1 MPWRGPE
8 YEGERPTLGYYVLD
22 WMMQTLAQPGRDE
35 DDPAPFLPTAEQAE
49 FLLRFY
55 EVDPVTG
62 RRVIHRGLLSR
73 PRGWGKSPFV
83 GAIALAEACADV
95 VGAGFDAYGEP
106 VGRPWHSLRTP
117 IVRIAA
123 VTEQQTDNTWLPL
136 LEMARGGSVAVDY
149 GLEALDTVIYLPRGK
164 IEPITSSASS
174 IKGDP
179 ACFASLD
186 QTEEWKEGNGGVKL
200 AKTLRFN
207 AAKLGGSIIETPNAF
222 TPGEGSVAE
231 NSAADYQ
238 AIIDGRSRARGILV
252 DHREAPGDTDM
263 SDEQSLVAGLR
274 YAYGDSSDHPDGC
287 VLHDPPC
294 EPGWSPIERLTSE
307 FWDTSNDPQDL
318 RADFL
323 NQITHASD
331 AWLSAPEVRASS
343 DLGKTVQP
351 GDRIVLGFDGSRK
364 RSRGV
369 TDATA
374 LIGCRLSDGHLF
386 TIGVWEQPKRPEL
399 GPDGRPVEWQVP
411 VVEVLA
417 AVAEAFATYDVV
429 GMYADPAKWE
439 SHVADWEAAYGPR
452 LQVKSTRNHPIEW
465 WMTGG
470 RSTLIVRALEKFHTA
485 LTECELTHDGS
496 SALVRHLLHSRRRK
510 TRSGIQIMKENPDS
524 PNKID
529 AAVAAVLAWQCRLDA
544 IAAGLAVE
552 AEEMGGYTF

>member
-8 YEGERPTLGYYVLD
+8 YEGERPTLGWYVLD
-22 WMMQTLAQPGRDE
+22 WMIQNLAQPGRDE
-35 DDPAPFLPTAEQAE
+35 DDPQPFLPTQEQAD
-49 FLLRFY
+49 FLCGYY
-55 EVDPVTG
+55 ELDPVTG
-62 RRVIHRGLLSR
+62 RRLIRRGLLSR

-95 VGAGFDAYGEP
+95 VADGFDAYGEP
-106 VGRPWHSLRTP
+106 VGRPWHSIRTP
-117 IVRIAA
+117 LVRIAA

-136 LEMARGGSVAVDY
+136 LEMARGGSLSTDY
-149 GLEALDTVIYLPRGK
+149 GLECLDTVIYLPRGE
-164 IEPITSSASS
+164 ITPITSSATSV
-174 IKGDP
+174 KGDP
-179 ACFASLD
+179 AVFASLD
-186 QTEEWKEGNGGVKL
+186 QTEEWRESNGGVRL
-200 AKTLRFN
+200 AKVMRFN
-207 AAKLGGSIIETPNAF
+207 AVKIGGSIIETPNAF

-263 SDEQSLVAGLR
+263 TDEASLVAGLR

-294 EPGWSPIERLTSE
+294 PPGWSPIDGIHAA
-307 FWDTSNDPQDL
+307 FYDTSNQPQDL

-331 AWLSAPEVRASS
+331 AWLSQPEVRASS
-343 DLGKTVQP
+343 DLGRTVRA

-364 RSRGV
+364 RARGV

-386 TIGVWEQPKRPEL
+386 TIGVWEAPRHPVI
-399 GPDGRPVEWQVP
+399 GPDGKPVEWQVP

-485 LTECELTHDGS
+485 LTECELTHDGA
-496 SALVRHLLHSRRRK
+496 SALVRHLLNARRRK
-510 TRSGIQIMKENPDS
+510 TRSGIMIMKSNPDS
-524 PNKID
+524 PDKID

-552 AEEMGGYTF
+552 PEEMGGFTF

>member
-8 YEGERPTLGYYVLD
+8 YDGERPTLGYYVLD
-22 WMMQTLAQPGRDE
+22 WMIENLAQPGRDDGAE
-35 DDPAPFLPTAEQAE
+35 FIPTQEQAE
-49 FLLRFY
+49 FLLKFY
-55 EVDPVTG
+55 EVHPVTG
-62 RRVIHRGLLSR
+62 RRVIHRALLSR

-95 VGAGFDAYGEP
+95 VADGFDADGEP

-117 IVRIAA
+117 LVRIAA
-123 VTEQQTDNTWLPL
+123 VTEDQTDNTWIPL
-136 LEMARGGSVAVDY
+136 LEMARGRSLSTDY
-149 GLEALDTVIYLPRGK
+149 GLDVLDTVIYLPRGE
-164 IEPITSSASS
+164 ISPITSSATSA
-174 IKGDP
+174 KGDP

-186 QTEEWKEGNGGVKL
+186 QTEEWKASNGGVKL
-200 AKTLRFN
+200 AKVMRFN
-207 AAKLGGSIIETPNAF
+207 AAKLGGSLIETPNAY

-231 NSAADYQ
+231 QSAADYQ
-238 AIIDGRSRARGILV
+238 AIIDGRSRARGILA
-252 DHREAPGDTDM
+252 DHREAPPDTDM
-263 SDEQSLVAGLR
+263 TDERSIVAGLR
-274 YAYGDSSDHPDGC
+274 YAYGCSSDHADGC

-307 FWDTSNDPQDL
+307 FYDTSNEPQDL
-318 RADFL
+318 RSDLL

-331 AWLSAPEVRASS
+331 AWLTEPEVRASS
-343 DLGKTVQP
+343 DLGKSLQP

-386 TIGVWEQPKRPEL
+386 TIGVWEQPERRL
-399 GPDGRPVEWQVP
+399 IGPDGKPIEWQVP

-417 AVAEAFATYDVV
+417 AVHEAFETYDVV
-429 GMYADPAKWE
+429 GFYADPAKWE

-452 LQVKSTRNHPIEW
+452 LQVQATRNHPVEW

-485 LTECELTHDGS
+485 LTEGELTHDGS
-496 SALVRHLLHSRRRK
+496 SALVRHLVNARRRPS
-510 TRSGIQIMKENPDS
+510 RSGLQIGKAHPDS
-524 PNKID
+524 PHKID

-544 IAAGLAVE
+544 IAKGVAVE
-552 AEEMGGYTF
+552 DEEMFGGTF

>member
-8 YEGERPTLGYYVLD
+8 YEGERPTLGWYVLD
-22 WMMQTLAQPGRDE
+22 WMTENLAQPGRDDGE
-35 DDPAPFLPTAEQAE
+35 PFVPTLEQAE
-49 FLLRFY
+49 FLCAFY
-55 EVDPVTG
+55 EVHPVTG
-62 RRVIHRGLLSR
+62 KRLIRRALLSR

-95 VGAGFDAYGEP
+95 VPAGFDAYGEP
-106 VGRPWHSLRTP
+106 VGRPWHSVRTP
-117 IVRIAA
+117 LVRIAA
-123 VTEQQTDNTWLPL
+123 VTEQQTDNTWIPL
-136 LEMARGGSVAVDY
+136 LEMARGGSLSTDY
-149 GLEALDTVIYLPRGK
+149 GLDVLDTVIYLPRGE
-164 IEPITSSASS
+164 ISPITSSATSV
-174 IKGDP
+174 KGDP

-186 QTEEWKEGNGGVKL
+186 QTEEWKESNGGIKL
-200 AKTLRFN
+200 AKTMRFN
-207 AAKLGGSIIETPNAF
+207 ATKIGGSVIETPNAF

-231 NSAADYQ
+231 NSASDYQ
-238 AIIDGRSRARGILV
+238 AILDGRSRARGILV

-263 SDEQSLVAGLR
+263 SDERSLVAGLR
-274 YAYGDSSDHPDGC
+274 HAYGDSSDHPDGC

-294 EPGWSPIERLTSE
+294 PPGWSPIEGITGA
-307 FWDTSNDPQDL
+307 FWDTSNEPQDL

-343 DLGKTVQP
+343 DLGKVVEA
-351 GDRIVLGFDGSRK
+351 GERIVLGFDGSRK
-364 RSRGV
+364 RARGV

-374 LIGCRLSDGHLF
+374 LIGCRLSDGHIFEL
-386 TIGVWEQPKRPEL
+386 GVWEQPKRATQV
-399 GPDGRPVEWQVP
+399 GPDGKPVEWQVP

-417 AVAEAFATYDVV
+417 AVHAAFERYDVV
-429 GMYADPAKWE
+429 GFYADPAKWE

-452 LQVKSTRNHPIEW
+452 LQVQATRNHPVEW

-485 LTECELTHDGS
+485 LTERELTHDGS
-496 SALVRHLLHSRRRK
+496 SALVRHLLNSRRRK
-510 TRSGIQIMKENPDS
+510 TRTGIQIMKENPDS

-529 AAVAAVLAWQCRLDA
+529 AAIAAVLAWQCRMDA

-552 AEEMGGYTF
+552 VEEMGGFTF

>member
-1 MPWRGPE
+1 MPWRGPD

-22 WMMQTLAQPGRDE
+22 WMIANLAQPGRDDGE
-35 DDPAPFLPTAEQAE
+35 PFVPTAEQAE

-55 EVDPVTG
+55 EVDPRTG

-83 GAIALAEACADV
+83 GAIALAEGCADV
-95 VGAGFDAYGEP
+95 VADGFDSYGEP

-117 IVRIAA
+117 LVRIAA
-123 VTEQQTDNTWLPL
+123 VTEDQTDNTWIPL
-136 LEMARGGSVAVDY
+136 REMARGRSLSTDY
-149 GLEALDTVIYLPRGK
+149 GLEVLDTVIYLPRGE
-164 IEPITSSASS
+164 ISPITSSATSA
-174 IKGDP
+174 KGDP

-186 QTEEWKEGNGGVKL
+186 QTEEWKASNGGVRL
-200 AKTLRFN
+200 AKVMRFN
-207 AAKLGGSIIETPNAF
+207 AAKLGGSLIETPNAF

-231 NSAADYQ
+231 QSAADYQ

-252 DHREAPGDTDM
+252 DHREAPPDTDIT
-263 SDEQSLVAGLR
+263 DTGSLVAGLR

-307 FWDTSNDPQDL
+307 FYDTSNSVQDL

-331 AWLSAPEVRASS
+331 AWLTEPEVRASS
-343 DLGKTVQP
+343 DLGKRVEP
-351 GDRIVLGFDGSRK
+351 GERIVLGFDGSRK
-364 RSRGV
+364 RARGV

-374 LIGCRLSDGHLF
+374 LIGCRLSDGHVF
-386 TIGVWEQPKRPEL
+386 VIGVWEQPDRLPA
-399 GPDGRPVEWQVP
+399 GPDGKPVEWQVP

-417 AVAEAFATYDVV
+417 AVHEAFDTYDVV
-429 GMYADPAKWE
+429 GFYADPAKWE

-452 LQVKSTRNHPIEW
+452 LQVQATRNHPIEW

-470 RSTLIVRALEKFHTA
+470 RSTYIVRALEKFHTA
-485 LTECELTHDGS
+485 LTEGELSHDGS
-496 SALVRHLLHSRRRK
+496 SALVRHLVNARRRPSK
-510 TRSGIQIMKENPDS
+510 SGLQIGKAHPDS
-524 PNKID
+524 PHKID
-529 AAVAAVLAWQCRLDA
+529 ATIAAVLAWQCRLDA
-544 IAAGLAVE
+544 IARGVGVE
-552 AEEMGGYTF
+552 PEEMYGGTF

>member
-8 YEGERPTLGYYVLD
+8 YEGERPTLGWYVLD
-22 WMMQTLAQPGRDE
+22 WMIENLAQPGRD
-35 DDPAPFLPTAEQAE
+35 DGAPFIPTREQAE

-62 RRVIHRGLLSR
+62 KRIIHRALLSR

-95 VGAGFDAYGEP
+95 VGDGFDANGEP
-106 VGRPWHSLRTP
+106 VGRPWRSIRTP
-117 IVRIAA
+117 LVRIAA
-123 VTEQQTDNTWLPL
+123 VTEDQTDNTWIPL
-136 LEMARGGSVAVDY
+136 REMARGRSLAADY
-149 GLEALDTVIYLPRGK
+149 GLEVLDTVIYLPRGE
-164 IEPITSSASS
+164 ISPITSSATSA
-174 IKGDP
+174 KGDP

-186 QTEEWKEGNGGVKL
+186 QTEEWTATNGGVKL
-200 AKTLRFN
+200 AKTMRFN
-207 AAKLGGSIIETPNAF
+207 AAKLGGSLIETPNAF

-231 NSAADYQ
+231 QSAADYQ
-238 AIIDGRSRARGILV
+238 AILDGRSRARGILV
-252 DHREAPGDTDM
+252 DHREAPPETDM
-263 SDEQSLVAGLR
+263 SDERSLVAGLR

-294 EPGWSPIERLTSE
+294 PPGWSPIERLVAE

-331 AWLSAPEVRASS
+331 AWLTGPEVRAAS
-343 DLGKTVQP
+343 DLDKVVEP
-351 GDRIVLGFDGSRK
+351 GERIVLGFDGSRQ
-364 RSRGV
+364 RARGV

-386 TIGVWEQPKRPEL
+386 TIGVWEQPERLPV
-399 GPDGRPVEWQVP
+399 GPDGKEWRVP

-417 AVAEAFATYDVV
+417 AVHEAFATYEVV
-429 GMYADPAKWE
+429 GFYADPAKWE
-439 SHVADWEAAYGPR
+439 SHVADWEAAYGSR
-452 LQVKSTRNHPIEW
+452 LLVQATRQHPIEW

-485 LTECELTHDGS
+485 LVEGELTHDGS
-496 SALVRHLLHSRRRK
+496 SALVRHLLNARRRK
-510 TRSGIQIMKENPDS
+510 TRSGIQIAKAHPDS
-524 PNKID
+524 PDKID

-544 IAAGLAVE
+544 IAKGVE
-552 AEEMGGYTF
+552 VEPEEMFGGTF

>member
-8 YEGERPTLGYYVLD
+8 FEGERPTLGYYVLD
-22 WMMQTLAQPGRDE
+22 WMIENLAQPGRD
-35 DDPAPFLPTAEQAE
+35 DGSPFIPTQEEAD
-49 FLLRFY
+49 FLCDFY
-55 EVDPVTG
+55 ELHPVTG
-62 RRVIHRGLLSR
+62 KRIVHRALLSR

-95 VGAGFDAYGEP
+95 VPDGFDAYGEP
-106 VGRPWHSLRTP
+106 IGRPWHSIRTP
-117 IVRIAA
+117 LVRIAA
-123 VTEQQTDNTWLPL
+123 VTEQQTDNTWVPL
-136 LEMARGGSVAVDY
+136 LEMARGRALSTDY
-149 GLEALDTVIYLPRGK
+149 GLDVLDTVIYLPRGQVS
-164 IEPITSSASS
+164 PITSSATSA
-174 IKGDP
+174 KGDP

-186 QTEEWKEGNGGVKL
+186 QTEEWKESNGGVRL
-200 AKTLRFN
+200 AKVMRFN

-238 AIIDGRSRARGILV
+238 AILDGRSKARGILV
-252 DHREAPGDTDM
+252 DHREAPPETDM
-263 SDEQSLVAGLR
+263 TDEQSLVAGLR

-307 FWDTSNDPQDL
+307 FYDTSNEPQDL
-318 RADFL
+318 RADLL

-331 AWLSAPEVRASS
+331 AWLSQPEVRAAT
-343 DLGKTVQP
+343 DLDRVVEHGE
-351 GDRIVLGFDGSRK
+351 RIVLGFDGSRK

-374 LIGCRLSDGHLF
+374 LIGCRLSDGHVF
-386 TIGVWEQPKRPEL
+386 EIGVWEQPKGWKPPPGEP
-399 GPDGRPVEWQVP
+399 GEGWQVP

-417 AVAEAFATYDVV
+417 TVHQTFDRYDVV

-452 LQVKSTRNHPIEW
+452 LKVQSTRNHPIEW

-485 LTECELTHDGS
+485 LTERELTLDGS
-496 SALVRHLLHSRRRK
+496 SALVRHLLNSRRRTSK
-510 TRSGIQIMKENPDS
+510 SGLQIMKANPDS
-524 PNKID
+524 PDKID

>member
-8 YEGERPTLGYYVLD
+8 FEGERPTLGYYVLD
-22 WMMQTLAQPGRDE
+22 WMIENLAQPGRDDGE
-35 DDPAPFLPTAEQAE
+35 PFVPSQEQAE
-49 FLLRFY
+49 FLCDYY
-55 EVDPVTG
+55 ELHPVTG
-62 RRVIHRGLLSR
+62 KRIVHRGLLSR

-95 VGAGFDAYGEP
+95 VPDGFDAYGEP
-106 VGRPWHSLRTP
+106 VGRPWHSIRTP
-117 IVRIAA
+117 LVRIAA
-123 VTEQQTDNTWLPL
+123 VTEQQTDNTWVPL
-136 LEMARGGSVAVDY
+136 LEMARGKSLSTDY
-149 GLEALDTVIYLPRGK
+149 GLEVLDTVIYLPRGE
-164 IEPITSSASS
+164 ISPITSSATSV
-174 IKGDP
+174 KGDP

-186 QTEEWKEGNGGVKL
+186 QTEEWKESNGGVKL

-207 AAKLGGSIIETPNAF
+207 AVKLGGSIIETPNAF

-238 AIIDGRSRARGILV
+238 AILDGRSRARGILV

-263 SDEQSLVAGLR
+263 TDEQSLVAGLR

-294 EPGWSPIERLTSE
+294 APGWSPIEGITGA
-307 FWDTSNDPQDL
+307 FWDTSNEPQDL

-331 AWLSAPEVRASS
+331 AWLSQPEVRAAT
-343 DLGKTVQP
+343 DLDRVVED

-386 TIGVWEQPKRPEL
+386 EIGVWEQPKGWKPPAGEP
-399 GPDGRPVEWQVP
+399 GEGWQVP

-417 AVAEAFATYDVV
+417 KVHETFRRFDVV
-429 GMYADPAKWE
+429 GFYADPAKWE
-439 SHVADWEAAYGPR
+439 SHVADWEAAYGPQ
-452 LQVKSTRNHPIEW
+452 LKVQSTRNHPIEW

-485 LTECELTHDGS
+485 LTECELTLDGA
-496 SALVRHLLHSRRRK
+496 SALVRHLLNSRRRK
-510 TRSGIQIMKENPDS
+510 TRSGIQIMKANPDS
-524 PNKID
+524 PDKID
-529 AAVAAVLAWQCRLDA
+529 AAIAAVLAWQCRLDA
-544 IAAGLAVE
+544 IAAGLAEV
-552 AEEMGGYTF
+552 EEMGGFTF

>member
-8 YEGERPTLGYYVLD
+8 FEGERPTLGYYVLD
-22 WMMQTLAQPGRDE
+22 WMMQNLAQPGRDE
-35 DDPAPFLPTAEQAE
+35 DDPEPFLPTQEQAD
-49 FLLRFY
+49 FLKAFY
-55 EVDPVTG
+55 EVHPVTG
-62 RRVIHRGLLSR
+62 KRIIHRALLSR

-95 VGAGFDAYGEP
+95 VADGFDADGEP
-106 VGRPWHSLRTP
+106 VGRPWHSKRTP

-136 LEMARGGSVAVDY
+136 LEMARGGSVAADY
-149 GLEALDTVIYLPRGK
+149 GLEVLDTVIYLPRGK

-186 QTEEWKEGNGGVKL
+186 QTEEWRESNGGIKL
-200 AKTLRFN
+200 AKTMRFN
-207 AAKLGGSIIETPNAF
+207 ATKLGGSIVETPNAF

-231 NSAADYQ
+231 RSAADYQ

-252 DHREAPGDTDM
+252 DHREAPPETDM
-263 SDEQSLVAGLR
+263 TDERSLVEGLR
-274 YAYGDSSDHPDGC
+274 YAYGDSSDHEDGC

-294 EPGWSPIERLTSE
+294 APGWSPIERITAD
-307 FWDTSNDPQDL
+307 FYDTSNDVQDL

-331 AWLSAPEVRASS
+331 AWVTQPEVRASS

-364 RSRGV
+364 RARGV

-386 TIGVWEQPKRPEL
+386 TVGVWEQPARPEV
-399 GPDGRPVEWQVP
+399 GSDGKVVEWQVP

-417 AVAEAFATYDVV
+417 AVHEAFATYDVV

-452 LQVKSTRNHPIEW
+452 LKVQSTRNHPIEW

-470 RSTLIVRALEKFHTA
+470 RSLLIVRALEKFHTA
-485 LTECELTHDGS
+485 LTEGEMTHDGS
-496 SALVRHLLHSRRRK
+496 SPLVRHLLNARRRK
-510 TRSGIQIMKENPDS
+510 TRTGIQIMKANPDS
-524 PNKID
+524 PDKID

-544 IAAGLAVE
+544 IAKGIA
-552 AEEMGGYTF
+552 AEEPEMFGGTF

>member
-8 YEGERPTLGYYVLD
+8 FEGERPTLGWYVLD
-22 WMMQTLAQPGRDE
+22 WMMENLAQPGRD
-35 DDPAPFLPTAEQAE
+35 DGAPFVPTQEQAE
-49 FLLRFY
+49 FLCGYY
-55 EVDPVTG
+55 ELHPVTG
-62 RRVIHRGLLSR
+62 KRLIHRALLSR

-95 VGAGFDAYGEP
+95 VPDGWDAYGEP
-106 VGRPWHSLRTP
+106 IGRPWHSVRTP
-117 IVRIAA
+117 LVRIAA
-123 VTEQQTDNTWLPL
+123 VTEAQTDNTWLPL
-136 LEMARGGSVAVDY
+136 LEMARGGSLSTDY
-149 GLEALDTVIYLPRGK
+149 GLDVLDTVIYLPRGK
-164 IEPITSSASS
+164 ISPITSSATSV
-174 IKGDP
+174 KGDP

-186 QTEEWKEGNGGVKL
+186 QTEEWTESNGGIKL

-207 AAKLGGSIIETPNAF
+207 ATKLGGSIIETPNAF

-252 DHREAPGDTDM
+252 DHREAPPETDM
-263 SDEQSLVAGLR
+263 TDVRSLTAGLR

-294 EPGWSPIERLTSE
+294 TPGWSPIEGITE
-307 FWDTSNDPQDL
+307 AFWDTSNDVQDL

-331 AWLSAPEVRASS
+331 AWLSAPEVRAAS
-343 DLGKTVQP
+343 DLDREVLP

-386 TIGVWEQPKRPEL
+386 EIGVWEQPKGWKP
-399 GPDGRPVEWQVP
+399 PVGEPGEGWQVP

-417 AVAEAFATYDVV
+417 TIAETFDRYDVV
-429 GMYADPAKWE
+429 GFYADPAKWE

-452 LQVKSTRNHPIEW
+452 LQVQSTRNHPVEW

-485 LTECELTHDGS
+485 LTERELTHDGA
-496 SALVRHLLHSRRRK
+496 SALVRHLLNSRRRK
-510 TRSGIQIMKENPDS
+510 TRSGIQIMKANPDS
-524 PNKID
+524 PDKID

-552 AEEMGGYTF
+552 VEEMGGYTF

>member
-1 MPWRGPE
+1 
-8 YEGERPTLGYYVLD
+8 
-22 WMMQTLAQPGRDE
+22 MMQNLAQPGRDDGE
-35 DDPAPFLPTAEQAE
+35 PFVPTQEQAE
-49 FLLRFY
+49 FLCGFY
-55 EVDPVTG
+55 ELHPVTG
-62 RRVIHRGLLSR
+62 KRVIHRALLSR

-95 VGAGFDAYGEP
+95 VADGWDANGEP
-106 VGRPWHSLRTP
+106 VGRPWHSVRTP
-117 IVRIAA
+117 LVRIAA
-123 VTEQQTDNTWLPL
+123 VTEQQTDNTWIPL
-136 LEMARGGSVAVDY
+136 LEMARGGSVAADY
-149 GLEALDTVIYLPRGK
+149 GLEVLDTVIYLPRGE
-164 IEPITSSASS
+164 ISPITSSATSV
-174 IKGDP
+174 KGDP

-186 QTEEWKEGNGGVKL
+186 QTEEWKESNGGVRL
-200 AKTLRFN
+200 AKTMRFN
-207 AAKLGGSIIETPNAF
+207 ATKIGGSIIETPNAF

-252 DHREAPGDTDM
+252 DHREAPPETDM
-263 SDEQSLVAGLR
+263 TDEQSLVAGLR
-274 YAYGDSSDHPDGC
+274 LAYGDSSDHPDGC

-294 EPGWSPIERLTSE
+294 EPGWSPIERITSD

-331 AWLSAPEVRASS
+331 AWLTEPEVRASS
-343 DLGKTVQP
+343 DLGKVLQP

-364 RSRGV
+364 RNRMM

-386 TIGVWEQPKRPEL
+386 ELGVWEQPL
-399 GPDGRPVEWQVP
+399 GKAGEGWQVP

-417 AVAEAFATYDVV
+417 AVHEAFETYDVI

-452 LQVKSTRNHPIEW
+452 LQVQATRNHPVEW

-485 LTECELTHDGS
+485 LTEGELTHDGS
-496 SALVRHLLHSRRRK
+496 SALVRHLCNARRR
-510 TRSGIQIMKENPDS
+510 TSRSGLQIAKAHPDS
-524 PNKID
+524 PKKID

-544 IAAGLAVE
+544 IAKGVGAE
-552 AEEMGGYTF
+552 PEEMFGGTF

>member
-8 YEGERPTLGYYVLD
+8 YEGEFPTLGYYVLD
-22 WMMQTLAQPGRDE
+22 WMIENLAQPGRD
-35 DDPAPFLPTAEQAE
+35 DGAPFIPTAEQAE
-49 FLLRFY
+49 FLLRYY
-55 EVDPVTG
+55 EVHPVTG
-62 RRVIHRGLLSR
+62 RRVIHRALLSR

-83 GAIALAEACADV
+83 GAIALAEGCADV
-95 VGAGFDAYGEP
+95 VADGFDADGEP

-117 IVRIAA
+117 LVRIAA
-123 VTEQQTDNTWLPL
+123 VTEAQTDNTWIPL
-136 LEMARGGSVAVDY
+136 REMARGRSLSTDY
-149 GLEALDTVIYLPRGK
+149 GLEVLDTVIYLPRGE
-164 IEPITSSASS
+164 ISPITSSATST
-174 IKGDP
+174 KGDP

-186 QTEEWKEGNGGVKL
+186 QTEEWTASNGGVRL
-200 AKTLRFN
+200 AKVMRFN
-207 AAKLGGSIIETPNAF
+207 AAKLGGSLIETPNAF

-231 NSAADYQ
+231 QSAADYQ

-252 DHREAPGDTDM
+252 DHREAPPDTDM
-263 SDEQSLVAGLR
+263 TDEPSLVAGLR
-274 YAYGDSSDHPDGC
+274 YAYGCSSDHADGC

-294 EPGWSPIERLTSE
+294 TPGWSPIERLTSE

-331 AWLSAPEVRASS
+331 AWLTEPEVRASS
-343 DLGKTVQP
+343 DLGKSVEP

-364 RSRGV
+364 RNRKV

-386 TIGVWEQPKRPEL
+386 TIRVWEQP
-399 GPDGRPVEWQVP
+399 DGKAGEGWQVP

-417 AVAEAFATYDVV
+417 AVHETFETYDVV
-429 GMYADPAKWE
+429 GFYADPAKWE

-452 LQVKSTRNHPIEW
+452 LQVQATRNHPVEW

-470 RSTLIVRALEKFHTA
+470 RSVLIVRALEKFHTA
-485 LTECELTHDGS
+485 LTEGELTHDGS
-496 SALVRHLLHSRRRK
+496 SPLVRHLCNARRRPS
-510 TRSGIQIMKENPDS
+510 RSGMQIAKAHPDS
-524 PNKID
+524 PKKID

-544 IAAGLAVE
+544 IAKGVAAE
-552 AEEMGGYTF
+552 DEEMFGGTF

>member
-8 YEGERPTLGYYVLD
+8 YEGEFPTLGYYVLD
-22 WMMQTLAQPGRDE
+22 WMIENLAQPGRDDGE
-35 DDPAPFLPTAEQAE
+35 PFVPTSEQAE
-49 FLLRFY
+49 FLLRY
-55 EVDPVTG
+55 YQVDPRTG
-62 RRVIHRGLLSR
+62 RRVIHRALLSR

-95 VGAGFDAYGEP
+95 VADGFDADGEP

-117 IVRIAA
+117 LVRIAA
-123 VTEQQTDNTWLPL
+123 VTEDQTDNTWIPL
-136 LEMARGGSVAVDY
+136 REMARGGSLSTDY
-149 GLEALDTVIYLPRGK
+149 GLEVLDTVIYLPRGE
-164 IEPITSSASS
+164 ISPITSSATSA
-174 IKGDP
+174 KGDP

-186 QTEEWKEGNGGVKL
+186 QTEEWTATNGGVRL
-200 AKTLRFN
+200 AKVMRFN
-207 AAKLGGSIIETPNAF
+207 AAKLGGSLIETPNAF
-222 TPGEGSVAE
+222 TPGVGSVAE
-231 NSAADYQ
+231 QSAADYQ

-252 DHREAPGDTDM
+252 DHREAPPDTDL
-263 SDEQSLVAGLR
+263 SDERSLVAGLR
-274 YAYGDSSDHPDGC
+274 YAYGCSSDHPDGC

-307 FWDTSNDPQDL
+307 FYDTSNDVQDL

-331 AWLSAPEVRASS
+331 AWLTEPEVRASS

-364 RSRGV
+364 RARGV

-386 TIGVWEQPKRPEL
+386 VIGVWEQPERLPV
-399 GPDGRPVEWQVP
+399 GPDGKPVEWQVP

-417 AVAEAFATYDVV
+417 AVHEAYETYDVV

-452 LQVKSTRNHPIEW
+452 LQVQATRNHPVEW

-485 LTECELTHDGS
+485 LTEGELTHDGS
-496 SALVRHLLHSRRRK
+496 SALVRHLVNARRRPSK
-510 TRSGIQIMKENPDS
+510 SGLQIGKAHPDS
-524 PNKID
+524 PHKID

-544 IAAGLAVE
+544 IAKGVAVE
-552 AEEMGGYTF
+552 QEEMYGGTF

>member
-8 YEGERPTLGYYVLD
+8 YEGERPTLGWYVLD
-22 WMMQTLAQPGRDE
+22 WMMQNLAQPGRDDGE
-35 DDPAPFLPTAEQAE
+35 PFVPTREQAE
-49 FLLRFY
+49 FLCGYY
-55 EVDPVTG
+55 EVHPVTG
-62 RRVIHRGLLSR
+62 KRLICRALLSR

-95 VGAGFDAYGEP
+95 VADGFDAYGEP
-106 VGRPWHSLRTP
+106 IGRPWHSVRTP
-117 IVRIAA
+117 LVRIAA

-136 LEMARGGSVAVDY
+136 LEMARGRDLAADY
-149 GLEALDTVIYLPRGK
+149 GLDVLDTVIYLPRGE
-164 IEPITSSASS
+164 ITPITSSSTS

-186 QTEEWKEGNGGVKL
+186 QTEEWKESNGGIRL
-200 AKTLRFN
+200 AKTMRFN
-207 AAKLGGSIIETPNAF
+207 ATKIGGSLIETPNAF

-252 DHREAPGDTDM
+252 DHREAQPETDM
-263 SDEQSLVAGLR
+263 TDERSLVEGLR
-274 YAYGDSSDHPDGC
+274 YAYGDSSDHEGGC

-294 EPGWSPIERLTSE
+294 APGWSPIDGITAA
-307 FWDTSNDPQDL
+307 FWDTSNEPQDL

-331 AWLSAPEVRASS
+331 AWLTGPEVRASS
-343 DLGKTVQP
+343 DLGKVVQP

-364 RSRGV
+364 RNKKV

-386 TIGVWEQPKRPEL
+386 TLGVWEQPKGEL
-399 GPDGRPVEWQVP
+399 GIDWQVP

-417 AVAEAFATYDVV
+417 AVHDAFATYDVV
-429 GMYADPAKWE
+429 GFYADPAKWE
-439 SHVADWEAAYGPR
+439 SHVADWEAAYGRR
-452 LQVKSTRNHPIEW
+452 LKVQATRQHPVEW

-470 RSTLIVRALEKFHTA
+470 RSVLIVRALEKFHTA
-485 LTECELTHDGS
+485 LTEVELTHDGS
-496 SALVRHLLHSRRRK
+496 SALVRHLLNARRRK
-510 TRSGIQIMKENPDS
+510 TRSGIQIAKAHPDS
-524 PNKID
+524 PDKID

-544 IAAGLAVE
+544 ISKGVAAE
-552 AEEMGGYTF
+552 PEEMFGGTF

>member
-8 YEGERPTLGYYVLD
+8 FEGERPTLGWYVLD
-22 WMMQTLAQPGRDE
+22 WMMQHLAQPGRDDGE
-35 DDPAPFLPTAEQAE
+35 PFMPTQEQAE
-49 FLLRFY
+49 FLCGYY
-55 EVDPVTG
+55 ELHPVTG
-62 RRVIHRGLLSR
+62 KRITHRALLSR

-95 VGAGFDAYGEP
+95 VPDGWDAHGEP
-106 VGRPWHSLRTP
+106 VGRPWHSIRTP
-117 IVRIAA
+117 LVRIAA
-123 VTEQQTDNTWLPL
+123 VTEAQTDNTWLPL
-136 LEMARGGSVAVDY
+136 LEMARGGSLSTDY
-149 GLEALDTVIYLPRGK
+149 GLDVLDTVIYLPRGK
-164 IEPITSSASS
+164 ISPITSSATSV
-174 IKGDP
+174 KGDP

-186 QTEEWKEGNGGVKL
+186 QTEEWTESNGGIKL

-207 AAKLGGSIIETPNAF
+207 ATKLGGSIIETPNAF

-252 DHREAPGDTDM
+252 DHREAPPETDM
-263 SDEQSLVAGLR
+263 TDVQSLTAGLR

-287 VLHDPPC
+287 VLHEPPC
-294 EPGWSPIERLTSE
+294 APGWSPIEGITE
-307 FWDTSNDPQDL
+307 AFWDTSNDPQDL

-331 AWLSAPEVRASS
+331 AWLSAPEVRAAS
-343 DLGKTVQP
+343 DLDREVLP

-386 TIGVWEQPKRPEL
+386 EIGVWEQPKGWKPPTGEP
-399 GPDGRPVEWQVP
+399 GEGWQVP

-417 AVAEAFATYDVV
+417 TIAEAFDRYDVI
-429 GMYADPAKWE
+429 GFYADPAKWE

-452 LQVKSTRNHPIEW
+452 LQVQSTRNHPIEW

-485 LTECELTHDGS
+485 LVERELTHDGS
-496 SALVRHLLHSRRRK
+496 SALVRHLLNSRRRK
-510 TRSGIQIMKENPDS
+510 TRSGIQIMKANPDS
-524 PNKID
+524 PDKID
-529 AAVAAVLAWQCRLDA
+529 AAIAAVLAWQCRLDA

-552 AEEMGGYTF
+552 VEEMHGFTF

>member
-8 YEGERPTLGYYVLD
+8 FEGERPTLGYYVLD
-22 WMMQTLAQPGRDE
+22 WMIENLAQPGRDDGE
-35 DDPAPFLPTAEQAE
+35 PFVPSQEQAE
-49 FLLRFY
+49 FLCDYY
-55 EVDPVTG
+55 ELHPVTG
-62 RRVIHRGLLSR
+62 KRIVHRGLLSR

-95 VGAGFDAYGEP
+95 VPDGFDAYGEP
-106 VGRPWHSLRTP
+106 IGRPWHSIRTP
-117 IVRIAA
+117 LVRIAA
-123 VTEQQTDNTWLPL
+123 VTEQQTDNTWVPL
-136 LEMARGGSVAVDY
+136 LEMARGKSLSTDY
-149 GLEALDTVIYLPRGK
+149 GLEVLDTVIYLSRGE
-164 IEPITSSASS
+164 ISPITSSATSV
-174 IKGDP
+174 KGDP

-186 QTEEWKEGNGGVKL
+186 QTEEWKESNGGVKL

-207 AAKLGGSIIETPNAF
+207 AVKLGGSIIETPNAF

-238 AIIDGRSRARGILV
+238 AILDGRSRARGILV

-263 SDEQSLVAGLR
+263 TDEQSLVAGLR

-294 EPGWSPIERLTSE
+294 APGWSPIEGITGA
-307 FWDTSNDPQDL
+307 FWDTSNQPQDL

-331 AWLSAPEVRASS
+331 AWLSQPEVRAAT
-343 DLGKTVQP
+343 DLDRVVEE

-386 TIGVWEQPKRPEL
+386 EIGVWEQPKGWKPPAGEP
-399 GPDGRPVEWQVP
+399 GEGWQVP

-417 AVAEAFATYDVV
+417 KVHETFRRYDVV

-439 SHVADWEAAYGPR
+439 SHVADWEAAYGPQ
-452 LQVKSTRNHPIEW
+452 LKVQSTRNHPIEW

-485 LTECELTHDGS
+485 LTECELTLDGA
-496 SALVRHLLHSRRRK
+496 SALVRHLLNSRRRK
-510 TRSGIQIMKENPDS
+510 TRSGIQIMKANPDS
-524 PNKID
+524 PDKID
-529 AAVAAVLAWQCRLDA
+529 AAIAAVLAWQCRLDA

-552 AEEMGGYTF
+552 PEEMGGFTF

>member
-1 MPWRGPE
+1 MPWRGSE
-8 YEGERPTLGYYVLD
+8 FEGERPTLGYYAID
-22 WMMQTLAQPGRDE
+22 WMMQNLAQPGRD
-35 DDPAPFLPTAEQAE
+35 DGAPFIPTQEEAD
-49 FLLRFY
+49 FLLAFY
-55 EVDPVTG
+55 ELHPVTG
-62 RRVIHRGLLSR
+62 KRIVHRALLSR

-83 GAIALAEACADV
+83 GAIALTEACADV
-95 VGAGFDAYGEP
+95 VPDGFDAYGEP
-106 VGRPWHSLRTP
+106 VGRPWHSIRTP
-117 IVRIAA
+117 LVRIAA
-123 VTEQQTDNTWLPL
+123 VTEQQTDNTWIPL
-136 LEMARGGSVAVDY
+136 LEMARGRALSTDY
-149 GLEALDTVIYLPRGK
+149 GLDVLDTVIYLPRGQVS
-164 IEPITSSASS
+164 PITSSATSA
-174 IKGDP
+174 KGDP

-186 QTEEWKEGNGGVKL
+186 QTEEWKDSNGGTKF
-200 AKTLRFN
+200 AKVLRFN

-231 NSAADYQ
+231 RSASDYQ
-238 AIIDGRSRARGILV
+238 AIIEGRSRARGILV
-252 DHREAPGDTDM
+252 DHREAPPETDLL
-263 SDEQSLVAGLR
+263 DEESLVAGLR

-307 FWDTSNDPQDL
+307 FYDTSNEVQDL
-318 RADFL
+318 RADLL

-331 AWLSAPEVRASS
+331 AWLSQPEVRAAS
-343 DLGKTVQP
+343 DLDRVVEP

-386 TIGVWEQPKRPEL
+386 TIGVWEQPQNWRP
-399 GPDGRPVEWQVP
+399 GPDGEGWQVP

-417 AVAEAFATYDVV
+417 AVHEAFATYDVI

-452 LQVKSTRNHPIEW
+452 LKVQSTRNHPIEW

-485 LTECELTHDGS
+485 LTERELTIDGAA
-496 SALVRHLLHSRRRK
+496 ALVRHLLNSRRRK

-544 IAAGLAVE
+544 IAKGIT
-552 AEEMGGYTF
+552 AEPEEVGGYTF

>member
-8 YEGERPTLGYYVLD
+8 FEGERPTLGYYVLD
-22 WMMQTLAQPGRDE
+22 WMIENLAQPGRDDGE
-35 DDPAPFLPTAEQAE
+35 PFVPSQEQAE
-49 FLLRFY
+49 FLCDYY
-55 EVDPVTG
+55 ELHPVTG
-62 RRVIHRGLLSR
+62 KRIVHRGLLSR

-95 VGAGFDAYGEP
+95 VPDGFDAYGEP
-106 VGRPWHSLRTP
+106 IGRPWHSIRTP
-117 IVRIAA
+117 LVRIAA
-123 VTEQQTDNTWLPL
+123 VTEQQTDNTWVPL
-136 LEMARGGSVAVDY
+136 LEMARGGSLSTDY
-149 GLEALDTVIYLPRGK
+149 GLEVLDTVIYLPRGE
-164 IEPITSSASS
+164 ISPITSSATSV
-174 IKGDP
+174 KGDP

-186 QTEEWKEGNGGVKL
+186 QTEEWKESNGGVKL

-207 AAKLGGSIIETPNAF
+207 AVKLGGSIIETPNAY

-238 AIIDGRSRARGILV
+238 AILDGRSRARGILV

-263 SDEQSLVAGLR
+263 TDEQSLVAGLR

-294 EPGWSPIERLTSE
+294 APGWSPIEGITGA
-307 FWDTSNDPQDL
+307 FWDTSNEPQDL

-323 NQITHASD
+323 NQITHAAD
-331 AWLSAPEVRASS
+331 AWLSQPEVRAAT
-343 DLGKTVQP
+343 DLDRVVEDD
-351 GDRIVLGFDGSRK
+351 DRIVLGFDGSRK

-386 TIGVWEQPKRPEL
+386 EIGVWEQPKGWKPPAGEP
-399 GPDGRPVEWQVP
+399 GEGWQVP

-417 AVAEAFATYDVV
+417 KVHETFRRYDVV

-439 SHVADWEAAYGPR
+439 SHVADWEAAYGPQ
-452 LQVKSTRNHPIEW
+452 LKVQSTRNHPIEW

-485 LTECELTHDGS
+485 LTECELTLDGA
-496 SALVRHLLHSRRRK
+496 SALVRHLLNSRRRK
-510 TRSGIQIMKENPDS
+510 TRSGIQIMKANPDS
-524 PNKID
+524 PDKID
-529 AAVAAVLAWQCRLDA
+529 AAIAAVLAWQCRLDA

-552 AEEMGGYTF
+552 PEEMGGFTF

>member
-8 YEGERPTLGYYVLD
+8 YEGERPTLGWYVLD
-22 WMMQTLAQPGRDE
+22 WMMQNLAQPGRD
-35 DDPAPFLPTAEQAE
+35 DGSPFMPTQEQAE
-49 FLLRFY
+49 FLARFY
-55 EVDPVTG
+55 ELHPVTG
-62 RRVIHRGLLSR
+62 KRVMHRGLLSR

-95 VGAGFDAYGEP
+95 VPDGFDAYGEP
-106 VGRPWHSLRTP
+106 VGRPWHSIRTP
-117 IVRIAA
+117 LVRIAA
-123 VTEQQTDNTWLPL
+123 VTEAQTDNTWIPL
-136 LEMARGGSVAVDY
+136 LEMARGGSLSTDY
-149 GLEALDTVIYLPRGK
+149 GLDVLDTVIYLPRGE
-164 IEPITSSASS
+164 ISPITSSATSV
-174 IKGDP
+174 KGDP

-186 QTEEWKEGNGGVKL
+186 QTEEWKDSNGGIKL
-200 AKTLRFN
+200 AKTMRFN
-207 AAKLGGSIIETPNAF
+207 ATKIGGSVIETPNAF

-238 AIIDGRSRARGILV
+238 AILDGRSRARGILV
-252 DHREAPGDTDM
+252 DHREAPPETDM
-263 SDEQSLVAGLR
+263 TDEPSLVAGLR

-294 EPGWSPIERLTSE
+294 APGWSPIERITAD

-331 AWLSAPEVRASS
+331 AWVTAPEVRAAS
-343 DLGKTVQP
+343 DLGKSVEA
-351 GDRIVLGFDGSRK
+351 GERIVLGFDGSRK

-386 TIGVWEQPKRPEL
+386 ELGVWEQPRGWKPPTDSPGE
-399 GPDGRPVEWQVP
+399 GWQVP

-417 AVAEAFATYDVV
+417 TIAATFDRYDVV
-429 GMYADPAKWE
+429 GFYADPAKWE

-452 LQVKSTRNHPIEW
+452 LLVQSTRNHPIEW

-485 LTECELTHDGS
+485 LTERELTIDGS
-496 SALVRHLLHSRRRK
+496 PALVRHLLNSRRRK

-529 AAVAAVLAWQCRLDA
+529 AGIAAVLAWQCRLDA

-552 AEEMGGYTF
+552 VEEMGGFTF

>member
-8 YEGERPTLGYYVLD
+8 YEGERPTLGWYVLD
-22 WMMQTLAQPGRDE
+22 WMIQNLARPGRDE
-35 DDPAPFLPTAEQAE
+35 DDPQPFLPTQEQAD
-49 FLLRFY
+49 FLCGYY
-55 EVDPVTG
+55 ELDPVTG
-62 RRVIHRGLLSR
+62 RRLIRRGLLSR

-95 VGAGFDAYGEP
+95 VADGFDAYGEP

-117 IVRIAA
+117 LVRIAA

-136 LEMARGGSVAVDY
+136 LEMARGGSLSTDY
-149 GLEALDTVIYLPRGK
+149 GLECLDTVIYLPRGE
-164 IEPITSSASS
+164 ITPITSSATSV
-174 IKGDP
+174 KGDP
-179 ACFASLD
+179 AVFASLD
-186 QTEEWKEGNGGVKL
+186 QTEEWKESNGGVKL

-207 AAKLGGSIIETPNAF
+207 AVKVNGSIIETPNAF

-238 AIIDGRSRARGILV
+238 AIIDGRSKARGILV
-252 DHREAPGDTDM
+252 DHREAPADTDM
-263 SDEQSLVAGLR
+263 TDEASLVAGLR

-294 EPGWSPIERLTSE
+294 PPGWSPIDGIHAA
-307 FWDTSNDPQDL
+307 FYDTSNQPQDL

-331 AWLSAPEVRASS
+331 AWLSQPEVRASS
-343 DLGKTVQP
+343 DLGRTVRA

-364 RSRGV
+364 RARGV

-386 TIGVWEQPKRPEL
+386 TIGVWEAPRQPVI
-399 GPDGRPVEWQVP
+399 GPDGKPVEWQVP

-452 LQVKSTRNHPIEW
+452 LKVKSTRNHPIEW

-485 LTECELTHDGS
+485 LTECELTHDGA
-496 SALVRHLLHSRRRK
+496 SALVRHLLNARRRK
-510 TRSGIQIMKENPDS
+510 TRSGIMIMKANPDS
-524 PNKID
+524 PDKID

-552 AEEMGGYTF
+552 PEEMGGFTF